1 MTSIDGGAVRK
12 LVVACD
18 AGMGSS
24 VMLAGRLR
32 RELHELPVVVEHHPV
47 AKIPA
52 DADVVLCQAGL
63 AERARAGA
71 PGAVVVGFR
80 MFLGD
85 PRVAQVVAAVRNGGP
100 VAGTPGC

>member
-1 MTSIDGGAVRK
+1 VSGIDGGAVRK

-24 VMLAGRLR
+24 VMLAAQLR
-32 RELHELPVVVEHHPV
+32 RELRKLPVVVEHHPV
-47 AKIPA
+47 AAIPA
-52 DADVVLCQAGL
+52 DADVVLCHAGL

-85 PRVAQVVAAVRNGGP
+85 PRVAQVVAAVKHGGP
-100 VAGTPGC
+100 VVAGPGG